1 MSQVR
6 VTQYSSV
13 EAGTSEDDILEVNQ
27 PQVGTLNV
35 GPAKVGVLPLLFPL
49 IPPLCEIPP
58 GLDLTPIGRR
68 SISSLFLRL
77 VVR

>member
-35 GPAKVGVLPLLFPL
+35 GPAKVGVLPFFSLWFHLFAK
-49 IPPLCEIPP
+49 
-58 GLDLTPIGRR
+58 
-68 SISSLFLRL
+68 FLQD
-77 VVR
+77 